1 MSDLSVKT
9 SSAMCESEKLCEMSL
24 EGEYCRTSSS
34 RSTINLQDT
43 SSLYDTYENNE
54 GSITLCVDGF
64 GLYKNPVTN
73 KSEVVKRFTWRNAN
87 RMTVQVKLV
96 FNSDDEDI

>member
-9 SSAMCESEKLCEMSL
+9 SSNMCESEILSEMSCGD
-24 EGEYCRTSSS
+24 ESRTTSS

-54 GSITLCVDGF
+54 GSITLTVDGF
-64 GLYKNPVTN
+64 GLYKNPITK

-96 FNSDDEDI
+96 FNKW

>member
-9 SSAMCESEKLCEMSL
+9 SSNMCESEILSEMSCGD
-24 EGEYCRTSSS
+24 ESHTSSS

-54 GSITLCVDGF
+54 GSINLTVDGF
-64 GLYKNPVTN
+64 GLYKNPMTK

-87 RMTVQVKLV
+87 RMSVQVKLV
-96 FNSDDEDI
+96 FNK

>member
-1 MSDLSVKT
+1 MSELSVKT
-9 SSAMCESEKLCEMSL
+9 SSNLCESEILCEMSC
-24 EGEYCRTSSS
+24 EDECRTSSS

-54 GSITLCVDGF
+54 GSIKLIVDGF
-64 GLYKNPVTN
+64 GLYKNPITK

-87 RMTVQVKLV
+87 RMTVQV
-96 FNSDDEDI
+96 